1 MTSPSRFSIALLT
14 ALALGVGHPASAQGP
29 DGGLSASRPNVV
41 VLVADDLGWRDAGFM
56 GSAAAQTPN
65 LDRLAASGLVAE
77 RAFVTTP
84 QCSPSRVS
92 MLTGRYA
99 HAVRAEDLHDP
110 LPPGA
115 PALPDLLGEAGY
127 VTGLLLKS
135 HLDGHPAHETPGTP
149 AAGRFTL
156 RGNGPDSA
164 AAAAFAQFLD
174 EAAALGADGRA
185 RPFFAW
191 VGFRDPHRS
200 YGDAPRVTDP
210 ADVVVPRVL
219 VDTPETRRDL
229 ADYLDEVARM
239 DRQTG
244 AMLAEL
250 DRRGL
255 RERTL
260 VLFVS
265 DNGAPF
271 PREKGTLYDAGV
283 RTPLVASWPGRVP
296 AGART
301 RALVSLIDLAP
312 TILDVAGVDV
322 PPGLPGRSLVPL
334 LTDPTAPGRDVVFFE
349 RNWHDADEHMRG
361 VRSDRFA
368 LVVNAYTWLPHGTPS
383 DVGRSPSFAALL
395 AARRTSRLTP
405 AQALVFEAPRP
416 AVELYDLDA
425 DPDQL
430 ANLAGDPAFTD
441 VTDRLTGVRL
451 SRETPP
457 LRNDF

>member
-1 MTSPSRFSIALLT
+1 
-14 ALALGVGHPASAQGP
+14 
-29 DGGLSASRPNVV
+29 
-41 VLVADDLGWRDAGFM
+41 
-56 GSAAAQTPN
+56 
-65 LDRLAASGLVAE
+65 
-77 RAFVTTP
+77 
-84 QCSPSRVS
+84 

-110 LPPGA
+110 LPAWRLRRSPTFV
-115 PALPDLLGEAGY
+115 GEAGY

-164 AAAAFAQFLD
+164 AAAVFTQFLD

-200 YGDAPRVTDP
+200 YGAAPRVTDP
-210 ADVVVPRVL
+210 ADVVVPPTL

-312 TILDVAGVDV
+312 TILDVAGAEA
-322 PPGLPGRSLVPL
+322 PPDLPGRSLVPL
-334 LTDPTAPGRDVVFFE
+334 LADPTAPGRDVVFFE

-368 LVVNAYTWLPHGTPS
+368 LVVNAYTPLPHGTPS
-383 DVGRSPSFAALL
+383 DVGRSPSFAALAGG
-395 AARRTSRLTP
+395 AAHQPRSRPPRRCCSRRRARPSSSTTSTPTRTSSRN
-405 AQALVFEAPRP
+405 V
-416 AVELYDLDA
+416 
-425 DPDQL
+425 
-430 ANLAGDPAFTD
+430 AGDPAFADVADRLMEALNAWEAETD
-441 VTDRLTGVRL
+441 DFPSTARQRADITDRLTGVRL

-457 LRNDF
+457 LRNDL